1 MTQNGVVTRVL
12 NSAEAE
18 ISVVRGTACG
28 GSCGSC
34 ESCVYDTKIRV
45 TAENSVGA
53 VPGDRVIIEGET
65 EQLLG
70 AAAYLYL
77 LPLAGFFAAY
87 FVPMLWGGTQ
97 TACIIASFCGAALTF
112 CLLARLQ
119 KKRKQLRFRIVGYQ
133 K

>member
-1 MTQNGVVTRVL
+1 MTQNGVVTCVL
-12 NSAEAE
+12 NSSEAE
-18 ISVVRGTACG
+18 VAVIRDTACG
-28 GSCGSC
+28 GNCGSC

-65 EQLLG
+65 EQILG

-77 LPLAGFFAAY
+77 LPLVGFFAAY

-97 TACIIASFCGAALTF
+97 TACIIASFCGAAVTFYLLT
-112 CLLARLQ
+112 RLQ
-119 KKRKQLRFRIVGYQ
+119 KMRKQLCFRIVGYQ